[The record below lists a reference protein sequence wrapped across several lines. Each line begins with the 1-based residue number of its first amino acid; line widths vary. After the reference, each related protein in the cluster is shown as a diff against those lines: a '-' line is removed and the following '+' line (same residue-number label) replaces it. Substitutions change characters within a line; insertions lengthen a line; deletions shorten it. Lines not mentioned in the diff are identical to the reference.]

1 MGMIVNGKWRQEIDT
16 AIQNGE
22 FVRNTSCYDKP
33 IPKSVIE
40 TISAGTNRYI
50 LIASMSCPWSHR
62 TLLARAVKNVEQLLP
77 IHIAGG
83 PRIQGYGLQTEG
95 PLNEVRDTPLR
106 HVHKLY
112 SLTDKTYTGRSTV
125 PILWDQKTQ
134 KIISNSSANI
144 MRAID
149 LIEDKVGITLL
160 PKPYGTRIN
169 DLNQLIFKNLS
180 NAVYRAGLAQRQRA
194 YDEAVTSVFETL
206 GVLEHRLT
214 TQRYLMGDFLSES
227 DLHLFATLVR
237 FDAVY
242 NTHFRCT
249 RHRLVEYDA
258 LWAYARDIFQWK
270 NIAQTVDFTAI
281 LDGYYSNDGDHN
293 SFKIIAECPLTDWNA
308 AHHRDL
314 MGPQQLWSLSGGPVH
329 LDNTTA
335 NL

>member
-33 IPKSVIE
+33 IPRSVIE
-40 TISAGTNRYI
+40 TISAGSKRYI

-62 TLLARAVKNVEQLLP
+62 TLLARVIKNVEQLLP
-77 IHIAGG
+77 LHIAGG
-83 PRIQGYGLQTEG
+83 PRIQGYGLYTEG
-95 PLNEVRDTPLR
+95 PINEARDLPLR

-112 SLTDKTYTGRSTV
+112 SLTDKSYTGRSTI

-149 LIEDKVGITLL
+149 GIAERIGITLL
-160 PKPYGTRIN
+160 PKLYETQIN
-169 DLNQLIFKNLS
+169 ELNQLIFNTLS
-180 NAVYRAGLAQRQRA
+180 NAVYRAGLAQKQRA

-206 GVLEHRLT
+206 DTLEQRLT
-214 TQRYLMGDFLSES
+214 KQRYLMGDFLCES
-227 DLHLFATLVR
+227 DLYLFATLAR

-249 RHRLVEYDA
+249 RRKLVEYDA
-258 LWAYARDIFQWK
+258 LWGYARDLYQWQ
-270 NIAQTVDFTAI
+270 NISQTVDFAAI

-293 SFKIIAECPLTDWNA
+293 SYKIIAERPLTDWKTP
-308 AHHRDL
+308 HHR
-314 MGPQQLWSLSGGPVH
+314 GRIGQRQLWSLSSGPID
-329 LDNTTA
+329 L
-335 NL
+335 